1 MATEVLRPAATIIDW
16 SVLKG
21 DSIDLVLSVLDRTD
35 APVIVDGWT
44 AKAQVRRS
52 PVEDVLYEWSAA
64 QNNLEIGGDEVR
76 LIVDGA
82 DTALWAWSVARISV
96 EVTDPDGRAHTIA
109 YGTIRALD
117 EITQ

>member
-1 MATEVLRPAATIIDW
+1 VLRPAATAVDW

-21 DSIDLVLSVLDRTD
+21 DSFDLVLAVLD
-35 APVIVDGWT
+35 ASNVAVDVTGWT

-52 PVEDVLYEWSAA
+52 AADPLLYEWSAA
-64 QNNLEIGGDEVR
+64 EGNLTISGDEVT
-76 LIVDGA
+76 LNVIGA
-82 DTALWAWSVARISV
+82 DTAAWGWSAARISV
-96 EVTDPDGRAHTIA
+96 EVTDPDGKPSTIA